1 MTPPTEPI
9 PTELV
14 ICTTCRPANAPRD
27 GKPAGQALL
36 DAVQAQAAAELGL
49 HIRGM
54 ACLSACSRSCT
65 VALQAQGKHT
75 YVFGDL
81 TPDATTVEQ
90 VLACA
95 RLHLHS
101 ADGLLPW
108 QARPER
114 LRRGIVAR
122 LMPLD
127 TATNTRAAT
136 TDEEPCNSPP

>member
-1 MTPPTEPI
+1 MTTPTGPT

-14 ICTTCRPANAPRD
+14 ICTTCRPADTPRD
-27 GKPAGQALL
+27 GTPAGQSLFDAL
-36 DAVQAQAAAELGL
+36 QARAEPGL
-49 HIRGM
+49 HVRGM

-65 VALQAQGKHT
+65 VALQAHGKHT

-81 TPDATTVEQ
+81 TPDAATVEQ

-95 RLHLHS
+95 RLHQQS

-122 LMPLD
+122 LMPLA
-127 TATNTRAAT
+127 TATADQA
-136 TDEEPCNSPP
+136 PCSPP